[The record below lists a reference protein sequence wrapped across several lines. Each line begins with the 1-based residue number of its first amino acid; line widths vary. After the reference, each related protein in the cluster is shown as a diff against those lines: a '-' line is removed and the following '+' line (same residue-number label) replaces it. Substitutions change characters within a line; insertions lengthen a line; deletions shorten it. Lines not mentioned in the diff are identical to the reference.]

1 MMVEKKAEDPVVV
14 TNRKAFHDYFIEET
28 FEAGISLRGTEVKSL
43 REGRINLKESF
54 AMVENEEVFLYN
66 CHISP
71 YSHGNIFNHDPT
83 RKRKLLLRK
92 GEIQRLLGKTQQKG
106 LTIIPLKIYFKRGW
120 AKVELALAKGKKLY
134 DKRDTDAKRSAQ
146 REIEKAVRGK
156 RKEGS

>member
-1 MMVEKKAEDPVVV
+1 MAEKKNDDPVVV
-14 TNRKAFHDYFIEET
+14 TNRKAFHDFFIEET
-28 FEAGISLRGTEVKSL
+28 YEAGISLRGTEVKSL
-43 REGRINLKESF
+43 REGRINLKDSF
-54 AMVENEEVFLYN
+54 AMVDKEEIFLYN

-71 YSHGNIFNHDPT
+71 YSHGNIANHDPT
-83 RKRKLLLRK
+83 RTRKLLLKK

-120 AKVELALAKGKKLY
+120 AKVELALARGKKLY

-156 RKEGS
+156 RKEE